1 MLTLYY
7 SPGACSMASHIG
19 LEESGAAYEAKQI
32 ALAKG
37 EQKTPEYLAINPR
50 GKVPALRLDDGTI
63 LTENTAILSYL
74 AKRFPEKNLFPKDPI
89 AEARC
94 ISMMAWLSNSVHPA
108 FTHIFRPERF
118 CEDQS
123 GLAGV
128 KEAGKKTFWSAL
140 QEIDGLVAGKKWML
154 GDQFTTCDPYALV
167 FYGWGA
173 RIEMPVKELKNYT
186 AWKDRMLQRPAVR
199 KILERE
205 QNILLKAA

>member
-19 LEESGAAYEAKQI
+19 AEESGVSYEPKQI
-32 ALAKG
+32 LIAKG
-37 EQKTPEYLAINPR
+37 EQKTPDYLKINPR
-50 GKVPALRLDDGTI
+50 GKVPALKLDDGAV

-74 AKRFPEKNLFPKDPI
+74 AKRSPEKGLLPKDPA

-94 ISMMAWLSNSVHPA
+94 VSMMAWLSNTVHPA
-108 FTHIFRPERF
+108 FTHIFRPGNF
-118 CEDQS
+118 SEDAAAQDS
-123 GLAGV
+123 IKAM
-128 KEAGKKTFWSAL
+128 GKKTFWEKL
-140 QEIDGLVAGKKWML
+140 QEIDGLVAGKEWMQ
-154 GDQFTTCDPYALV
+154 GTQFTTCDPYALV

-173 RIEMPVKELKNYT
+173 RIELPVKELKNYT
-186 AWKDRMLQRPAVR
+186 VWKDRMLKRPAVH